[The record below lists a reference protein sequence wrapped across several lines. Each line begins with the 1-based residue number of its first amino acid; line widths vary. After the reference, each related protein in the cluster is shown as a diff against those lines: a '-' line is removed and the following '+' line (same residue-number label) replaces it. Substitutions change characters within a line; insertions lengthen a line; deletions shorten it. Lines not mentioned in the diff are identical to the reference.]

1 MRYYLLTLLFV
12 ITACQSSKKITYFN
26 DIVSTNG
33 RDTTLHVPPLRVHP
47 GDVLQITITTLDK
60 DISMIFNPNPMG
72 TNNMTNGG
80 IDQGY
85 LVDAAGNVNLPIV
98 GEVNVNDKTT
108 SEINTIV
115 GDKLAKSLKNVYV
128 STRIVSFKVSV
139 LGDVARPGSF
149 KIGTERVS
157 LLDALSMAGDLN
169 VTAERDNVMVI
180 REVDGVKQYASIN
193 LTDSKMLSSPYY
205 YLENNDV
212 VYVRPGSNKKF
223 PTSKSVILLPAII
236 ALISLGT
243 TIVLLSK

>member
-1 MRYYLLTLLFV
+1 MRYYLLTLFFV
-12 ITACQSSKKITYFN
+12 VTACQSSKNITYFN
-26 DIVSTNG
+26 DIAMANG
-33 RDTTLHVPPLRVHP
+33 RDTTIHVPPLRVHP

-60 DISMIFNPNPMG
+60 DISLIFNPNPTG
-72 TNNMTNGG
+72 TNVVNSNG

-85 LVDAAGNVNLPIV
+85 LVDATGNINLPIV
-98 GEVNVNDKTT
+98 GQVNVKDKTT
-108 SEINTIV
+108 SEINTEV
-115 GDKLAKSLKNVYV
+115 SEKLDKTLKNVYV

-157 LLDALSMAGDLN
+157 ILDALSMAGDLN
-169 VTAERDNVMVI
+169 VTAERNGVMVI

-193 LTDSKMLSSPYY
+193 LNDSKTLSSPYY

-236 ALISLGT
+236 SLISLGT